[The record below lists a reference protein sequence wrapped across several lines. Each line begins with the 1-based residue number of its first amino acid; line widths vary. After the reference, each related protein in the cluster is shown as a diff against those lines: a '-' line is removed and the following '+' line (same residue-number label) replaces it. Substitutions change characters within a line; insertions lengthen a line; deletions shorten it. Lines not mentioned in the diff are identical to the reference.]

1 MPKKRD
7 YKKQA
12 AYNRRPSVQAK
23 RVRNNKLRRQAIR
36 EGKAK
41 VGDGTHVDHKKPMSR
56 GGSDK
61 KSNLRIVSG
70 KKNMS
75 FARRSDKKPKLRSSK
90 KKGK

>member
-23 RVRNNKLRRQAIR
+23 RVRNNKLRRRALR

-41 VGDGTHVDHKKPMSR
+41 VGDGTHVDHIKPMSK
-56 GGSDK
+56 GGSDS
-61 KSNLRIVSG
+61 KSNTRVISG
-70 KKNMS
+70 RKNMA
-75 FARRSDKKPKLRSSK
+75 FPRGKGNKPK
-90 KKGK
+90 GKA